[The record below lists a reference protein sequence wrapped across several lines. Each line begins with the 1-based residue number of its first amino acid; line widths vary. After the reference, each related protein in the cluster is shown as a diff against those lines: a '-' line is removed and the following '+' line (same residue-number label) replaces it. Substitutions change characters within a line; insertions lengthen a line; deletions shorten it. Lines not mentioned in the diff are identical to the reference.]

1 MDTVTNLASGMLTC
15 APEHI
20 LSWQFIHEDWDE
32 GLVKQIGQALSATA
46 AGFRIDMQTS
56 SFAQLQQPFKQRF
69 QVRCHLSRRAPVRL
83 SACPPAACHATCR
96 IGSLPRGLL
105 ATDRAAAAHAATAAP
120 VV

>member
-46 AGFRIDMQTS
+46 AGFRIDVQTS

-69 QVRCHLSRRAPVRL
+69 QVRCRLSRRAPVRL
-83 SACPPAACHATCR
+83 LHAMQ
-96 IGSLPRGLL
+96 
-105 ATDRAAAAHAATAAP
+105 RAASDRCL
-120 VV
+120 VDC